1 MFDQLTAF
9 PEIILRSS
17 VVYLAILIGF
27 RIAGK
32 RHISQLSLVD
42 FALVL
47 LVSNAVQN
55 AMVGNDTSLTGGLFA
70 AATLICINLL
80 LTRFVFKSNRFG
92 KALQGEARLLIHNG
106 IAIQHN
112 LDIEEISQDE
122 LEESIREHGIE
133 TIAEVKVA
141 VIELDGSIS
150 IVPFQ
155 SQGKPTS
162 HRSTNVQKRRRSRRG
177 LKPS

>member
-1 MFDQLTAF
+1 MFDPINAF

-17 VVYLAILIGF
+17 IVYLAILIGF
-27 RIAGK
+27 RLAGK

-55 AMVGNDTSLTGGLFA
+55 AMVGSDSSLTGGLVA
-70 AATLICINLL
+70 AATLLIVNLI
-80 LTRFVFKSNRFG
+80 LTRLVFKNQRVSR
-92 KALQGEARLLIHNG
+92 AIQGEARILIHNG
-106 IAIQHN
+106 VVIQHN
-112 LDIEEISQDE
+112 LDLEEISE
-122 LEESIREHGIE
+122 EEIEESVREHGIE
-133 TIAEVKVA
+133 NISEVKIA

-155 SQGKPTS
+155 SQGATVG
-162 HRSTNVQKRRRSRRG
+162 HRSTTIQKRRRSRRG